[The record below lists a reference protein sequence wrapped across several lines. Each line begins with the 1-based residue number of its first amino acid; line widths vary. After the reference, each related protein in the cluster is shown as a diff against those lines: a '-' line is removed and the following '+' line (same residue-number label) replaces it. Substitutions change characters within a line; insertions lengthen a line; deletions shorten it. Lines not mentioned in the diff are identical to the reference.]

1 MEEELAADLIRKKG
15 VQLTQEKG
23 FLEMQLNDLKM
34 DEDDPD
40 LSFQQAKDRLLS
52 KIKEDNDAIMRM
64 TEDSHRISHEIKEK
78 KEKIRQIDENLRATR
93 DGKTDKYRELQ
104 KKDADMSTFL
114 ESYSD
119 KHDSD
124 VQAVTD
130 AKRNIEVLL
139 KHLADETRRQ
149 HSMPSSQDVDKDGDD
164 LRFKQQQ
171 LANAENTTDRLDLE
185 LQERKL
191 DLERVSLV
199 SQTAYATHTEVRS
212 DSLCAMTRQSDTLRY
227 FVLG

>member
-1 MEEELAADLIRKKG
+1 MGKKG

-23 FLEMQLNDLKM
+23 FLEMQLNDLK
-34 DEDDPD
+34 
-40 LSFQQAKDRLLS
+40 
-52 KIKEDNDAIMRM
+52 
-64 TEDSHRISHEIKEK
+64 
-78 KEKIRQIDENLRATR
+78 
-93 DGKTDKYRELQ
+93 
-104 KKDADMSTFL
+104 KDADMSTFL

-119 KHDSD
+119 KHDAD

-139 KHLADETRRQ
+139 KHLADKTRRQ
-149 HSMPSSQDVDKDGDD
+149 HSMPSSQDVNRDQDD

-191 DLERVSLV
+191 DLERVEEL
-199 SQTAYATHTEVRS
+199 ERKIP
-212 DSLCAMTRQSDTLRY
+212 
-227 FVLG
+227 